1 MSTVRIGFTGN
12 RYGLNQSQIEEIKKI
27 IESHDNIIVSH
38 GDCVGSDTEFHN
50 ICVSYKEQFNKNIS
64 IHIYPSFNPVMRA
77 FNKGDV
83 IMKEKQYLQRNL
95 DIINNSDM
103 LIACPVDKNVE
114 EMRSGTWVTIRHA
127 KKQGMTIHIL

>member
-77 FNKGDV
+77 FNK
-83 IMKEKQYLQRNL
+83 
-95 DIINNSDM
+95 
-103 LIACPVDKNVE
+103 
-114 EMRSGTWVTIRHA
+114 EM
-127 KKQGMTIHIL
+127 